1 MFASGALH
9 GVAFAIGVGPTA
21 IKNPMTV
28 DDATDSETIRGIA
41 DNVTPFPEQAAELT
55 SAVGSCDDS
64 DQRGTCDQ

>member
-9 GVAFAIGVGPTA
+9 GVAFASGAGPTA
-21 IKNPMTV
+21 IKKPMIV

-41 DNVTPFPEQAAELT
+41 DNVTPFPEQAAALT

-64 DQRGTCDQ
+64 DQRG